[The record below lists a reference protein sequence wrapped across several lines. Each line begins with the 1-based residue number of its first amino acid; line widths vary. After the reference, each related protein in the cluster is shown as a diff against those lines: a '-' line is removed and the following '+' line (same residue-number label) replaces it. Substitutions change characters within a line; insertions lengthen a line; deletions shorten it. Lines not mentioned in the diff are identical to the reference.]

1 MKQAFLLFSL
11 LFISN
16 NFAQSLENYQI
27 DKNISLSMP
36 KNLEVSDTLQLKTI
50 QGFLEDNVVII
61 TKTILKN
68 TVVTIESEKDLLKY
82 YDGAQKG
89 FFESIK
95 GRLLKK
101 DILNIEGLK
110 ILNLNT
116 EVSINDEKKLYDSY
130 ILFLDNYTYTFSFIH
145 SIKEDENFQIQKE
158 KIISSIKFQKGLN
171 INNQF
176 NHYENSKRATKWG
189 ELGGTIFFYIVIAGG
204 IIFLIYRNRKKKH
217 IA

>member
-1 MKQAFLLFSL
+1 MKQVFLLFSL

-16 NFAQSLENYQI
+16 NFAQGLENYQI
-27 DKNISLSMP
+27 DKNISLRMP
-36 KNLEVSDTLQLKTI
+36 QNLEVSDTLQLKTI
-50 QGFLEDNVVII
+50 QGFLGDNVVII
-61 TKTILKN
+61 TKTIQKD
-68 TVVTIESEKDLLKY
+68 TIVTIESEEDLLKFY
-82 YDGAQKG
+82 EGAQKG
-89 FFESIK
+89 FYESLK
-95 GRLLKK
+95 GKILKK
-101 DILNIEGLK
+101 DIINIEGLK

-116 EVSINDEKKLYDSY
+116 EVSINDEQKLYENY

-145 SIKEDENFQIQKE
+145 SINEDKNFKIQKE

-189 ELGGTIFFYIVIAGG
+189 ELIGSLFFYTVIVGG
-204 IIFLIYRNRKKKH
+204 IIFLLFRNRKKKH